1 MSEFDTYEDD
11 DDTTEQEPGRN
22 PLRAQ
27 LKRLEKENNELRKQT
42 AQFAETQKKMAFMEA
57 GIPLDSPMTKY
68 FIKGYDGELTPEAIR
83 VAAEEAQL
91 IAPPTQQN
99 EADRQGWRETNR
111 IASGSEVSPEPAGWA
126 KRIRD
131 ASTEAELMDIFQEA
145 AAAGVDLS
153 GE

>member
-1 MSEFDTYEDD
+1 MSEFDTYDD

-27 LKRLEKENNELRKQT
+27 LKRLEKENSELRKQT

-131 ASTEAELMDIFQEA
+131 ASTEAELMEIFQEA

>member
-1 MSEFDTYEDD
+1 MSEFDTYDD

-27 LKRLEKENNELRKQT
+27 LKRLEKENSELRKQT

-91 IAPPTQQN
+91 IAPPTPQN
-99 EADRQGWRETNR
+99 EAYLR
-111 IASGSEVSPEPAGWA
+111 
-126 KRIRD
+126 
-131 ASTEAELMDIFQEA
+131 
-145 AAAGVDLS
+145 
-153 GE
+153 

>member
-1 MSEFDTYEDD
+1 MSEFDTYDD

-91 IAPPTQQN
+91 IAPPTPQN

-111 IASGSEVSPEPAGWA
+111 IASGAEISPEPAGWA

-131 ASTEAELMDIFQEA
+131 ASTEAELMEIFQEA